1 MHGLCSGDLLAL
13 GPYCRCRLEGHM
25 WLCLNVPTMLAGEL
39 SGDTNLSYQPRF
51 DRVRPAT
58 ETAQ

>member
-1 MHGLCSGDLLAL
+1 
-13 GPYCRCRLEGHM
+13 M